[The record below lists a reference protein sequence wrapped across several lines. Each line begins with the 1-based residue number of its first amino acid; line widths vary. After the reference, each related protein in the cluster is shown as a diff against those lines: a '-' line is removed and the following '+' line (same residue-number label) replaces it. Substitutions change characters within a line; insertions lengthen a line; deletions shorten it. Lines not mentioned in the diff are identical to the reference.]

1 MVSCTELR
9 IGMQVKV
16 RDDADVTT
24 PMRKWL
30 GKTVTITDVY
40 GAEDIRIIEDFGE
53 YSWYES
59 DFEYIIDEVEI
70 DPTEVFEF
78 CSAYGA

>member
-16 RDDADVTT
+16 RDDADVAM

-30 GKTVTITDVY
+30 GETVTIVDVY
-40 GAEDIRIIEDFGE
+40 GHEDIRIIEDFGE
-53 YSWYES
+53 ASWYES

-78 CSAYGA
+78 CGAYGA